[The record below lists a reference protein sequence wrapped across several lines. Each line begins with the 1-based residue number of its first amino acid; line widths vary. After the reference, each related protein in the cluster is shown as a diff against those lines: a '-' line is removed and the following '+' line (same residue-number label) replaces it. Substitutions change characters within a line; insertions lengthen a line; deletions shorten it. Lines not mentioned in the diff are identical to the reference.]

1 MDASEEIWGSVSGH
15 FGVRIEMNQSTFWLL
30 ESLFYLLSHSRPP
43 NYITVYK
50 IFFYSHNSESW
61 SPFEAEA
68 WHFSV
73 KAHFYRLYPLFYSS
87 GHYPHLLV
95 MGEDRNVDWPMNRK
109 LTFTLGSLLT
119 TTKCSSP
126 PPLIYRTPTFS
137 YSASQGFILVHRS
150 VF

>member
-1 MDASEEIWGSVSGH
+1 MVKGNWTGIYIEFFCSQWALKVLLRCKPHGCIGSNLGFCIWTLWCQDRDESVNLPITGRP
-15 FGVRIEMNQSTFWLL
+15 FLPL
-30 ESLFYLLSHSRPP
+30 EPQPPP

-109 LTFTLGSLLT
+109 LTFTLCSLLT
-119 TTKCSSP
+119 TT
-126 PPLIYRTPTFS
+126 
-137 YSASQGFILVHRS
+137 V
-150 VF
+150 